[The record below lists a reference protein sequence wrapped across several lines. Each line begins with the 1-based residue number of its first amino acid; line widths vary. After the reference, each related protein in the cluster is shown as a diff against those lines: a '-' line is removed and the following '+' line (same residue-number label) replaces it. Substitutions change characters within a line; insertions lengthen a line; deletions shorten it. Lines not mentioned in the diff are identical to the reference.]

1 MVNTEKMVKIYT
13 KNKKFL
19 GSGHLLSI
27 NNNVIKVKGKN
38 LPALNSKA
46 IIIIEIYNEFL
57 GIAPYFC
64 KVIVASKNQLNAL
77 ILKAEKVIE
86 RRNSLKVRTDLS
98 FYIDSLIRNDEDI
111 TKDVPNMKI
120 NILNLSIGG
129 MLISANYDLMV
140 NDVLTFEFKY
150 EKSQVL
156 LLKAKVIRIDKVYD
170 NATKELSA
178 LNYGCMFERL
188 PLSDEAVITKYLY
201 ERQLQLYKNR

>member
-156 LLKAKVIRIDKVYD
+156 LLKAKAIRIDKVYD

>member
-1 MVNTEKMVKIYT
+1 MVNTEKIVRIYN

-27 NNNVIKVKGKN
+27 NNNVIKVKGRD

-46 IIIIEIYNEFL
+46 VIIVEIYNEFL

-77 ILKAEKVIE
+77 ILKAEKVVE

-111 TKDVPNMKI
+111 TTDVPNMKI

-129 MLISANYDLMV
+129 MLISANYDLV
-140 NDVLTFEFKY
+140 ADDIITFEFKH
-150 EKSQVL
+150 KSQIL

-178 LNYGCMFERL
+178 LNYGCKFKRL
-188 PLSDEAVITKYLY
+188 PLSDEAAITKYLY